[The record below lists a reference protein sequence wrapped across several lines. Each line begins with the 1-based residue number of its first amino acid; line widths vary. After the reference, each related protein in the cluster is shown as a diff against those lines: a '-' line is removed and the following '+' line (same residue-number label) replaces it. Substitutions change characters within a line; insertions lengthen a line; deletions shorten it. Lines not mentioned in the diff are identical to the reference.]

1 MVMRSVTGCSSLVHF
16 GAHDTTGTFLRSNLP
31 DREKW
36 NPAPF
41 RNGLLH
47 VFDPWL
53 IDQLRGVLETRD
65 VPVGIDS
72 PGRIMR
78 WRLGHDERS
87 RAADKDG
94 DETERAH
101 TADDLAKFDSYV

>member
-1 MVMRSVTGCSSLVHF
+1 
-16 GAHDTTGTFLRSNLP
+16 
-31 DREKW
+31 
-36 NPAPF
+36 
-41 RNGLLH
+41 
-47 VFDPWL
+47 
-53 IDQLRGVLETRD
+53 
-65 VPVGIDS
+65 
-72 PGRIMR
+72 MR